1 MTGVG
6 NPGYVS
12 IPSVIRWL
20 RSISCVPAC
29 VAPMLGDGS
38 PTRRGHRIGVIE
50 SADGRAQ
57 GDDHAT
63 RRRRRS
69 KRSTCPTHGLDVR
82 WDDGHASLYPWLWL
96 RDHAHD
102 ETTLH
107 PVTQQR
113 QLFTAGVAPDL
124 RGIGAQVLG
133 DDVSVTW
140 NDGTPPSRLPIEFL
154 ARFRQPRSARAAVD
168 VERVLWDADV
178 IAEQWPTVPYESVID
193 SDDGVAAWLLRVA
206 TYGFCIVEGT
216 PATVEASQQLIRRV
230 GYIRETIFGGFW
242 DFQAD
247 LAKADT
253 AYTNLELL
261 PHTDGTYSHDAPGLQ
276 LLHCLAFDGTGGEST
291 MVDGFRIADELRRDE
306 PDHYEVLSSVAVP
319 GQYIGDG
326 SHLVAARPV
335 FRHDD
340 TGVLVQ
346 VSFNNADRAP
356 FLLPADEM
364 NRFYDAMR
372 AFETRANDHRLQW
385 RRVLTPG
392 SAMLFDN
399 WRVLHGRTS
408 YTGHRHLCGG
418 YVNREDFESRLR
430 LSLAS

>member
-1 MTGVG
+1 MAVRRATTTDAATPAIERLGV
-6 NPGYVS
+6 S
-12 IPSVIRWL
+12 
-20 RSISCVPAC
+20 
-29 VAPMLGDGS
+29 
-38 PTRRGHRIGVIE
+38 
-50 SADGRAQ
+50 
-57 GDDHAT
+57 DHE
-63 RRRRRS
+63 
-69 KRSTCPTHGLDVR
+69 LDVR
-82 WDDGHASLYPWLWL
+82 WDDGHTSMYSWLWL

-102 ETTLH
+102 AATLH

-124 RGIGAQVLG
+124 RGVAAQVVG
-133 DDVSVTW
+133 DDVSVRW
-140 NDGTPPSRLPIEFL
+140 SDDTPPSRLPIEFL
-154 ARFRQPRSARAAVD
+154 ARFRQPRSAHAAVD
-168 VERVLWDADV
+168 VERVLWDAEI
-178 IAEQWPTVPYESVID
+178 IAERWPKVPYDTVMD
-193 SDDGVAAWLLRVA
+193 GDDGVAEWLRRVA
-206 TYGFCIVEGT
+206 TFGFCIVEGT
-216 PATVEASQQLIRRV
+216 PVTVEASQDLMRRV

-247 LAKADT
+247 LSKADT

-276 LLHCLAFDGTGGEST
+276 LLHCLAFDGTGGLST
-291 MVDGFRIADELRRDE
+291 MVDGFRIAADLRRAE
-306 PDHYEVLSSVAVP
+306 PDHYGVLSSVAVP

-326 SHLVAARPV
+326 SHLMAARPV

-340 TGVLVQ
+340 AGALTQ

-364 NRFYDAMR
+364 ARFYDAMR
-372 AFETRANDHRLQW
+372 AFEVRVNDHRMQW
-385 RRVLTPG
+385 RRVLSPG
-392 SAMLFDN
+392 AALLFDN

-430 LSLAS
+430 LSVAR